1 VPPNVPPNVLGT
13 SNSEF
18 PATADFRLADWLRW
32 QESLNPRLVDLGL
45 DRCARVAARLGLEAL
60 PMPVVTVSGTNGKG
74 SCIAYLT
81 RILESAGHPV
91 AAYTSPFLERYNES
105 LRLCGREVRDGELIV
120 AFENV
125 ERARDRIALT
135 FFEFRTLA
143 AMDIIRR
150 SQASVALLEVGLG
163 GRLDAVNLMDAD
175 VAVVTSV
182 DLDHTD
188 WLGPDRESI
197 GREKAGIFRPGRPAV
212 CADPSPPASLVEHA
226 RAVGA
231 DLHTI
236 GCEFSWHHGSSGW
249 SWQGPVVGYRRLPA
263 PGMGGAFQH
272 SNAAAALMALQL
284 LEPPL
289 AVDAAA
295 VREGIANAWLPGRQQ
310 ILAGA
315 VERVIDVAHNA
326 QAARALAATLM
337 ARPLVGRTHAVFAML
352 ADKDATTVAGAL
364 DGLVDEW
371 HTATLPG
378 PRGQR
383 GERLAHGLRRQFPG
397 HPVSVHADVAGAWRA
412 AMSAARSGDRVVAF
426 GSFLTA
432 REVLGVES

>member
-1 VPPNVPPNVLGT
+1 MPGT
-13 SNSEF
+13 SNIEF
-18 PATADFRLADWLRW
+18 PATADFRLDDWLRW

-45 DRCARVAARLGLEAL
+45 DRCARVAARMGLEAL
-60 PMPVVTVSGTNGKG
+60 PMPVVTVAGTNGKG

-81 RILESAGHPV
+81 GILEGAGHPV
-91 AAYTSPFLERYNES
+91 AAYTSPFLVRYNES
-105 LRLCGREVRDGELIV
+105 LRLYGREVEDGELIA

-125 ERARDRIALT
+125 ERARERVALT

-150 SQASVALLEVGLG
+150 SQAAVALLEVGLG

-197 GREKAGIFRPGRPAV
+197 GREKAGIFRSGRPAV
-212 CADPSPPASLVEHA
+212 CADPSPPVSLVEHA
-226 RAVGA
+226 RTLGA
-231 DLHTI
+231 DLHAI
-236 GCEFSWHHGSSGW
+236 GCEFSWRQDGPGW
-249 SWQGPVVGYRRLPA
+249 SWQGPGTGYRHLPA

-272 SNAAAALMALQL
+272 RNAAAALMALQL
-284 LEPPL
+284 LGPSL
-289 AVDAAA
+289 AVDGLA
-295 VREGIANAWLPGRQQ
+295 VREGIANAWLPARQQ

-326 QAARALAATLM
+326 EAARALAATLA
-337 ARPLVGRTHAVFAML
+337 ARPPARRTHAVFAML

-378 PRGQR
+378 PRGQS
-383 GERLAHGLRRQFPG
+383 GERLADGLRRQFPG
-397 HPVSVHADVAGAWRA
+397 HPVSVHADVAGAWTA
-412 AMSAARSGDRVVAF
+412 VLAAARRGDRVVAF

-432 REVLGVES
+432 REVLSVENG